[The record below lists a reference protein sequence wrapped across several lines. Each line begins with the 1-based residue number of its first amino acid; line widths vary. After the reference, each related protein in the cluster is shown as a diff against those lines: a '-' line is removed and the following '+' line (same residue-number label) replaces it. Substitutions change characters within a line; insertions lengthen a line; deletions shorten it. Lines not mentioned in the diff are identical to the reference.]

1 MKPLPTGKLPAE
13 LLQQLLSR
21 HTSRDD
27 AVLLGPSPGEDAA
40 IIDLGDCCLVAAT
53 DPITFATTN
62 AGWYAVNVNA
72 NDVACCGATP
82 RWFLATLLLPEGT
95 EHAAV
100 ETLFEQIQAA
110 ATALDVSVI
119 GGHTEI
125 THGLDRPLVIGQM
138 LGTASR
144 DQIITTGG
152 AAVGDDLVL
161 TKSIALE
168 GTALLATEAT
178 AALGNTLSTA
188 QLAAARTLL
197 DEPGINVV
205 RDAQVAC
212 AAGGVHALHDPTEGG
227 LATGLH
233 ELASASGTGLV
244 VDANAIAYTPG
255 CKHMCAALDI
265 DPLGL
270 IASGALLMAVDP
282 SATAAIVNALSK
294 AGIEAHV
301 IGRVTDASTGCRL
314 EHGGGEQV
322 ALPHF
327 ERDELTKV
335 LG

>member
-21 HTSRDD
+21 HPSRDD

-72 NDVACCGATP
+72 NDVACCGAIP
-82 RWFLATLLLPEGT
+82 RWFLVTLLLPEGT
-95 EHAAV
+95 EPAAV
-100 ETLFEQIQAA
+100 ETQFEQIQKAA
-110 ATALDVSVI
+110 AALNVSVI

-125 THGLDRPLVIGQM
+125 TYGLDRPLVVGQM
-138 LGTASR
+138 LGTARR
-144 DQIITTGG
+144 DQIVTTGG
-152 AAVGDDLVL
+152 AQVGDDLVL

-178 AALGNTLSTA
+178 AALGDTLSAA

-197 DEPGINVV
+197 DDPGISVV

-233 ELASASGTGLV
+233 ELAIASGTGLV
-244 VDANAIAYTPG
+244 VNANAIAYAPG
-255 CKHMCAALDI
+255 CESMCAALGI
-265 DPLGL
+265 NPLGL
-270 IASGALLMAVDP
+270 IASGALLMALDP
-282 SATAAIVNALSK
+282 SATAGVVDALTK
-294 AGIEAHV
+294 AGIEANIIGHV
-301 IGRVTDASTGCRL
+301 TEATTGCRL
-314 EHGGGEQV
+314 QRGAGEQV
-322 ALPHF
+322 ALPQF
-327 ERDELTKV
+327 ERDEITKV